1 MTTELSPLSGIR
13 VLDLSWVLAGPLVG
27 RLMADAGAEVVKIES
42 AERMDNTRLGRP
54 LPATDESS
62 ESHDRVPLFHALNAG
77 KQSVAIN
84 LRAAAAAA
92 VVKRIVATCDVVIE
106 NFAPGVLDRLGLGY
120 EALRE
125 VKPGIVVLSMS
136 GTGADGP
143 LSDVPAY
150 AATVTSLAGLESV
163 VGYAG
168 EPPIGMLGANFA
180 DSIGGLFGFHAVLSA
195 LWARD
200 EVGVGQH
207 IDYSEMEGVCT
218 FLAEGFIDYFT
229 NGRVLAPSGNAHRTG
244 SPYGVF
250 PTAGEDSWIA
260 IGVTSDEEWSSLC
273 SATEGE
279 AWVDKAEFSTIGGRL
294 RHRVSL
300 EDEIGRYTA
309 RHERDVLVRELR
321 DAGVAASAVYSVGE
335 QATDEHFWERG
346 LLVRLDDV
354 PGAGDVVIY
363 GSPWTLSE
371 TPVAPRG
378 PAPRLGEHTR
388 EVLSRVAGLS
398 EAELDEL
405 DAAGVLR

>member
-1 MTTELSPLSGIR
+1 
-13 VLDLSWVLAGPLVG
+13 
-27 RLMADAGAEVVKIES
+27 
-42 AERMDNTRLGRP
+42 
-54 LPATDESS
+54 
-62 ESHDRVPLFHALNAG
+62 
-77 KQSVAIN
+77 
-84 LRAAAAAA
+84 
-92 VVKRIVATCDVVIE
+92 
-106 NFAPGVLDRLGLGY
+106 
-120 EALRE
+120 
-125 VKPGIVVLSMS
+125 
-136 GTGADGP
+136 
-143 LSDVPAY
+143 
-150 AATVTSLAGLESV
+150 
-163 VGYAG
+163 
-168 EPPIGMLGANFA
+168 MLGANFA